1 MQQEVRRKWAGFLR
15 AGAPIFCAL
24 AVLLLPHGSSA
35 ASDAPPRPK
44 GTPGEGLTSRDAK
57 ALAEWALARPQVAAR
72 FQGHRTRLLKAGLT
86 ESAKGGRSPAQA
98 VLWFRDYDAG
108 IARSVTVDLDTGS
121 VELGEVAFL
130 VQPSPEEIREG
141 MAIVL
146 QDPAL
151 ASFAAD
157 PTLTLLGGFHNRS
170 PYADDPCSREVC
182 VELAFMRPGPKWGQ
196 ASRAAKVPPRRVIV
210 NLSRGAVVNHNYR
223 TDHEPGAP
231 LPRMTA
237 GESPR

>member
-1 MQQEVRRKWAGFLR
+1 MRQALRRKRVGFLR
-15 AGAPIFCAL
+15 AGTPIFCAL
-24 AVLLLPHGSSA
+24 AVLFLPPPVNA
-35 ASDAPPRPK
+35 ASGAPPRPK
-44 GTPGEGLTSRDAK
+44 GAPGQVVTPLEAK
-57 ALAEWALARPQVAAR
+57 ALADWSLAQPQVAAR
-72 FQGHRTRLLKAGLT
+72 FKGHRTRLLRAGLT
-86 ESAKGGRSPAQA
+86 EEKGDRTRAQA

-108 IARSVTVDLDTGS
+108 IAQAVIVSLDTGS
-121 VELGEVAFL
+121 VALGEVAAL

-141 MAIVL
+141 MTIVL

-182 VELAFMRPGPKWGQ
+182 VEFAFMRPGPNWGQ
-196 ASRAAKVPPRRVIV
+196 TFSAVKLPPRRVIV
-210 NLSRGAVVNHNYR
+210 NLSRGAVVNRNYR
-223 TDHEPGAP
+223 RDPEPGAP
-231 LPRMTA
+231 PARMTA